1 MKTFHIAAVLGI
13 VSAIGLSAC
22 GDKPAEKPASTP
34 APTPAPTTKAPAAG
48 GLKMMTG
55 PQGGSWYPLGGAI
68 QGIIEKNI
76 PGTSMQVL
84 PGAGISNVL
93 GVQNGKADLGFGNAV
108 SSVDGVNGKDPF
120 KEKTG
125 NVCQV
130 ATLYFQYY
138 HMVVLADA
146 GVKTMADAKGK
157 ALTTQQKGNTGEQM
171 TRDLLKVYGLDYSKM
186 SKVNFSSYTDSV
198 SQLKDGHAQLF
209 GLITTVP
216 ASAVMDLASARDIRV
231 LDLTDLKLSEL
242 QKINKGYDKRV
253 IKAGSY
259 PKQDKDIQTIGTWTH
274 LIASCKLPEQLVYN
288 ITKGLA
294 GNVENLGNVVAA
306 VKGLSV
312 KDMAADVGV
321 PYHPGARKFY
331 LEAKAL

>member
-1 MKTFHIAAVLGI
+1 MKRFYFAAAIVLL
-13 VSAIGLSAC
+13 A
-22 GDKPAEKPASTP
+22 
-34 APTPAPTTKAPAAG
+34 APAAAQQ
-48 GLKMMTG
+48 LKMMTG

-68 QGIIEKNI
+68 QGIIEQNI

-93 GVQNGKADLGFGNAV
+93 GVQTGKAELGFGNAV
-108 SSVDGVNGKDPF
+108 SSVDGVNGQAPF
-120 KEKTG
+120 KAKTA

-130 ATLYFQYY
+130 ATLYFQYF
-138 HMVVLADA
+138 HAVALVDA
-146 GVKTMADAKGK
+146 GIRTASDLKGK

-186 SKVNFSSYTDSV
+186 AKVNFGSYTDSV
-198 SQLKDGHAQLF
+198 GQLKDGHAQVF
-209 GLITTVP
+209 TLITTVP
-216 ASAVMDLASARDIRV
+216 ASSVMDLASARDVRV
-231 LDLTDLKLSEL
+231 LDLSDIKLSEL

-259 PKQDKDIQTIGTWTH
+259 PKQDKDVQTIGTWTH

-288 ITKGLA
+288 ITKALA

-312 KDMAADVGV
+312 KDMATDVGV

-331 LEAKAL
+331 REAGAL